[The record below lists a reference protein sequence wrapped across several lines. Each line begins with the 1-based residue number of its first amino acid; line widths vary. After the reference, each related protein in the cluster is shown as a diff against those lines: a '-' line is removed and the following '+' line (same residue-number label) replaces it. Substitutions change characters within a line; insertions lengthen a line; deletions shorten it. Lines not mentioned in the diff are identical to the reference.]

1 MTANNYLAKV
11 NSGNRPMLGNS
22 LSALVIA
29 TVASLSALT
38 TLLAQG
44 QTFQVLHSFTGR
56 SGGAEPYAGVTLDQ
70 AGNLY
75 GTTSYGGFYNAPQC
89 SGLGCG
95 IAYRLNPA
103 GQETVL
109 DAFEGMSAGA
119 RPIAELLREGQ
130 GDLYGTTL
138 VGGDSNCN
146 PPYGCGMVFKI
157 DTAGQEV
164 ALYNFTGENDGIQ
177 PQGTLIRDAQ
187 GNLYG
192 TTTDGFP
199 GDGGTVFKIDS
210 LGNETVLH
218 TFTGPPDGSTP
229 LEGLVRDAQ
238 GNLYGSTELGGNGK
252 SCGSLGCGIV
262 YKISAKGEYKILH
275 NFSGGE
281 DGSEAGDTLVL
292 DSEGNLYGMTGLGGV
307 LTCNPPYGC
316 GVIFKIDPTEAETVL
331 YRFANETSNGYNP
344 ISGVIRD
351 ASGNLYGTTYRGG
364 ANGMGTVFKLDAAGN
379 ETLLHS
385 FTGGADGAYP
395 YAGLTMDA
403 AGNLYGTTTAG
414 GLPGCEQGCGVVFKI
429 TP

>member
-1 MTANNYLAKV
+1 MTARNYLANV
-11 NSGNRPMLGNS
+11 NPGSRPMFRNS

-29 TVASLSALT
+29 TVVFLSALT
-38 TLLAQG
+38 TPPAQG

-75 GTTSYGGFYNAPQC
+75 GTTIYGGFYNSAQC
-89 SGLGCG
+89 SGLACG

-109 DAFEGMSAGA
+109 YAFEGSATGA
-119 RPIAELLREGQ
+119 RPIAELLRDGQ

-146 PPYGCGMVFKI
+146 SPYGCGVVFKI
-157 DTAGQEV
+157 DTAGHETV
-164 ALYNFTGENDGIQ
+164 LHNFTGENDGIQ
-177 PQGTLIRDAQ
+177 PQGTLILDAQ

-192 TTTDGFP
+192 TTTGGFP
-199 GDGGTVFKIDS
+199 GDGTVFKIDS

-218 TFTGPPDGSTP
+218 AFTGPPDGSTP
-229 LEGLVRDAQ
+229 REGLVLDAH

-252 SCGSLGCGIV
+252 SCGSLGCGVV
-262 YKISAKGEYKILH
+262 YKISAKSDYQILY

-281 DGSEAGDTLVL
+281 DGSEAGDALVL
-292 DSEGNLYGMTGLGGV
+292 DSDGNLYGMTGLGGI
-307 LTCNPPYGC
+307 LACNPPYGC
-316 GVIFKIDPTEAETVL
+316 GVIFKIDPTGAETVL
-331 YRFANETSNGYNP
+331 YRFANETSNGYDP

-395 YAGLTMDA
+395 YAGLTIDA
-403 AGNLYGTTTAG
+403 AGSLYGTTIAG
-414 GLPGCEQGCGVVFKI
+414 GLPGCQQGCGVVFKI